1 MSDRPYYYEDG
12 MGSDDNSTSDPDLTA
27 VDALLRSMEAREYY
41 ESDSDGNEDFERW
54 GNDNENDNDSMEREI
69 HEHMAEEAM
78 RDEEQI
84 HEEMEEEM
92 RLQEALEEEAAREQA
107 MEELFEQN
115 YASEDFND
123 DDDDDEDYIPE
134 REHLIDIDIDDEF
147 EMESENEDD
156 DHIFQDADDDEED
169 NTLEV
174 AYHAILRIMTRQQH
188 HIVRRSDSPRKRQLA
203 QEKIREHDEKQ
214 RENGGSLLTKSGW
227 FGEPDGVYGQA
238 NIFGYREN
246 GRRRERSDLVA
257 GLREREISG
266 RNRSSNNKLGRHFV
280 PKQHASKM
288 RQYDSDVYTGQY
300 SEDGTLFYTT
310 TKDFRVHIYDARDP
324 EKFEELKSIHAVSGQ
339 WTLTDA
345 NLSRDKEWVAYSSLT
360 PYATLSS
367 TDVYRDT
374 TVPLDFNESRLG
386 IQRLFSL
393 RFSGSGKELV
403 AGASAQCEED
413 RSILLYDIERQ
424 KVIDSAGGH
433 WDDVNTVCFADE
445 GSNILI
451 SGSDDMSIRVWDR
464 RTLRGEMATGVL
476 VGHTEGITFVSPK
489 GDGRYLVSN
498 GKDQCAK
505 LWDIR

>member
-27 VDALLRSMEAREYY
+27 VDALVRSMEAREYY
-41 ESDSDGNEDFERW
+41 ESDSDGNEDFGRW
-54 GNDNENDNDSMEREI
+54 GNDNENDNDSMESEI

-78 RDEEQI
+78 RDEEQM

-238 NIFGYREN
+238 NVFGYREN
-246 GRRRERSDLVA
+246 GRRRERSDIVA

-266 RNRSSNNKLGRHFV
+266 RNRSSNNKLGRV
-280 PKQHASKM
+280 
-288 RQYDSDVYTGQY
+288 RLVLDGQN
-300 SEDGTLFYTT
+300 
-310 TKDFRVHIYDARDP
+310 RP
-324 EKFEELKSIHAVSGQ
+324 
-339 WTLTDA
+339 
-345 NLSRDKEWVAYSSLT
+345 
-360 PYATLSS
+360 
-367 TDVYRDT
+367 
-374 TVPLDFNESRLG
+374 
-386 IQRLFSL
+386 
-393 RFSGSGKELV
+393 
-403 AGASAQCEED
+403 
-413 RSILLYDIERQ
+413 
-424 KVIDSAGGH
+424 
-433 WDDVNTVCFADE
+433 
-445 GSNILI
+445 
-451 SGSDDMSIRVWDR
+451 
-464 RTLRGEMATGVL
+464 
-476 VGHTEGITFVSPK
+476 
-489 GDGRYLVSN
+489 
-498 GKDQCAK
+498 
-505 LWDIR
+505 